1 MPALCSTKDRAS
13 GVRVPFALVM
23 DIASS
28 GTQEPLLAMTAS
40 ESQKYIGSARTHSR
54 YWVIYCSSQA
64 LLNSGSNWKRVV
76 EDEKFFSLADFVM
89 MPKLSC
95 CFRPPTSS

>member
-40 ESQKYIGSARTHSR
+40 ESPDYRNKSGVRERTPDT
-54 YWVIYCSSQA
+54 
-64 LLNSGSNWKRVV
+64 G
-76 EDEKFFSLADFVM
+76 
-89 MPKLSC
+89 
-95 CFRPPTSS
+95 